1 MARCSFCGH
10 MIEPGTGV
18 MFIKNDGKI
27 FNFCALKCR
36 KNLMKLG
43 RVPKEMPWTRSAAKD
58 KQERKEAGSVKTAEE
73 KKEE

>member
-18 MFIKNDGKI
+18 MFIKNDGRI
-27 FNFCALKCR
+27 FNFCSLKCR

-43 RVPKEMPWTRSAAKD
+43 RVPKEMPWTRVAVKD
-58 KQERKEAGSVKTAEE
+58 KKERQESGKTTTEE